1 MPQKYRIKRVLLTEE
16 ELHRRLAD
24 LEQRHG
30 MTSDEF
36 LVRYN
41 RGELGDDLE
50 FIRWSGL
57 LRTASKARGAPASR
71 R

>member
-1 MPQKYRIKRVLLTEE
+1 MSAKHRIKRVLLTDEE
-16 ELHRRLAD
+16 RRRQLAG
-24 LEQRHG
+24 LERRHC

-57 LRTASKARGAPASR
+57 LRTASKAGGAPAGR